1 MRIFVYKIET
11 MKKIIAIFCFA
22 AFTTGA
28 IALPFAAATQGVE
41 ISNLGDKDKEKK
53 SKGKK
58 SKESCSKGEAK
69 SCHGEGASTEAKSDK
84 PAGKSCCSK
93 DGAKSE
99 APKK

>member
-1 MRIFVYKIET
+1 

-41 ISNLGDKDKEKK
+41 ISNFGDKDKEKK
-53 SKGKK
+53 SKSKK
-58 SKESCSKGEAK
+58 SKECCTKGEAK
-69 SCHGEGASTEAKSDK
+69 SCHGEGASTEAKSEK

>member
-1 MRIFVYKIET
+1 

-41 ISNLGDKDKEKK
+41 ISNFGDKDKEKK
-53 SKGKK
+53 SKSKK
-58 SKESCSKGEAK
+58 SKECCTKGEAK
-69 SCHGEGASTEAKSDK
+69 SEK